1 MAIKSANSWLSFLVN
16 RPGHEYWNSRTLDAY
31 DFAYSFVSKYLPIKN
46 MAPLTLVD
54 VSGVIGASTWLAEY
68 ATIANA
74 SPRTL
79 TSDTAA
85 NLIEDLGF
93 TNDNDSFE
101 TVIANLSGANALT
114 LAAGAGVTSYGNLTV
129 ALSTN
134 VRVRLRRASATT
146 VSMYIL

>member
-54 VSGVIGASTWLAEY
+54 VSGVIGAATWLAEY

-74 SPRTL
+74 TPRTL

-93 TNDNDSFE
+93 TKDNDSFE

-134 VRVRLRRASATT
+134 VKVRLRRASSTT

>member
-93 TNDNDSFE
+93 TKDNDSFE

-129 ALSTN
+129 AVSTN

>member
-93 TNDNDSFE
+93 TKDNDSYE

-134 VRVRLRRASATT
+134 VKVRLRRASSTT